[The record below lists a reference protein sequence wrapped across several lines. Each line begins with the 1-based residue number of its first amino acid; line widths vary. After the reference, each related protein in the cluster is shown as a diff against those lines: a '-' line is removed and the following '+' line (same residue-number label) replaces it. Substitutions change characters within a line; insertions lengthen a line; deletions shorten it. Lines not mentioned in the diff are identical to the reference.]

1 LRGAFGWGV
10 VTIGRGPEV
19 QHTGLTLKA
28 RLTSEEP
35 LELNSAL

>member
-19 QHTGLTLKA
+19 HTGLTLKA